1 VLQVKEPIG
10 KTNTWSVFVR
20 LTHWLIACCVLINF
34 FNDTGFWHR
43 FIGYACITLVFARLV
58 YGLWLSKEPSSAFYI
73 PHMVNIRLHLSA
85 IKAKQH
91 KTYIGHNPLGQW
103 AVYAMWLLVMLLALS
118 GWISRTDAYWGED
131 LPVTIHLV
139 LSQLLQ
145 AMVVLHLLA
154 IVVISKRLKQ
164 NLIKAMVAG
173 DSSNKALT
181 HKDSE

>member
-1 VLQVKEPIG
+1 MP
-10 KTNTWSVFVR
+10 R
-20 LTHWLIACCVLINF
+20 
-34 FNDTGFWHR
+34 
-43 FIGYACITLVFARLV
+43 
-58 YGLWLSKEPSSAFYI
+58 
-73 PHMVNIRLHLSA
+73 MVNIRLHLSA